1 MCPKH
6 TDVYGIRLSLVLK
19 SEGTSLVQVLFRVV
33 DLCYQYVR
41 LDPLDPEGV
50 EKDDGFL
57 KKQKGNSNEHW
68 NMEVS

>member
-1 MCPKH
+1 MWS
-6 TDVYGIRLSLVLK
+6 ISFLSIN
-19 SEGTSLVQVLFRVV
+19 
-33 DLCYQYVR
+33 VR

-50 EKDDGFL
+50 GKDDGFL